1 MSAIQICGGRPL
13 KGRIRIQG
21 SKNAVLPMM
30 AASILHEGTTVI
42 ENVPRIQDV
51 SCMMGILE
59 YIGCDCRMDG
69 NTLTVQAEGKLKSYV
84 PETFV
89 CQMRSSVI
97 LLGALLGRTGR
108 ASISYPG
115 GCSIGKRPIDLHLAA
130 LKQLGAVICEDGKRI
145 EAFSRGLCGGKIDLA
160 FPSVGATENALLGA
174 VRAKGTTVINGAAKE
189 PEIAAFCRFLSGMG
203 ANIRGTGTGCLM
215 IEGTGRFHD
224 SVFSASGDRIVAGT
238 YLMAAMAAGGELWA
252 DGVDPKELS
261 AVEQVLKAA
270 GGEVG
275 EAENSI
281 FVRMSGRPKPV
292 TVDTGPYPGFPTDL
306 QSPLL
311 ALMAGADGKSRI
323 VENIF
328 EGRYETA
335 AQLKKMG
342 ADISVEGKTAI
353 INGREKLYG
362 TEVEATDL
370 RGGAALAA
378 AALAADGVT
387 VIRKCRHIERGYED
401 ICRDLREAGAD
412 IRWTDD

>member
-84 PETFV
+84 PENFV

-108 ASISYPG
+108 VSISYPG

-189 PEIAAFCRFLSGMG
+189 PELPASCRFLS
-203 ANIRGTGTGCLM
+203 
-215 IEGTGRFHD
+215 
-224 SVFSASGDRIVAGT
+224 
-238 YLMAAMAAGGELWA
+238 
-252 DGVDPKELS
+252 
-261 AVEQVLKAA
+261 
-270 GGEVG
+270 
-275 EAENSI
+275 
-281 FVRMSGRPKPV
+281 
-292 TVDTGPYPGFPTDL
+292 
-306 QSPLL
+306 
-311 ALMAGADGKSRI
+311 
-323 VENIF
+323 
-328 EGRYETA
+328 
-335 AQLKKMG
+335 
-342 ADISVEGKTAI
+342 
-353 INGREKLYG
+353 
-362 TEVEATDL
+362 
-370 RGGAALAA
+370 
-378 AALAADGVT
+378 
-387 VIRKCRHIERGYED
+387 
-401 ICRDLREAGAD
+401 
-412 IRWTDD
+412 